1 MIPPPPR
8 SPPRKRGVFLWIFL
22 VKGLDRVVGLW
33 YNDLMKTSNTVTP
46 SFTNL
51 TPHIVTVVAG
61 GMTVSFPPSG
71 AVARVKVSS
80 TPLEGWISIP
90 TFGEVEGLPP
100 EVAGV
105 WLVVSGMVRAAL
117 PQRQDLLSPADPV
130 RDADGKV
137 IGCGGFHANP
147 RA

>member
-1 MIPPPPR
+1 M
-8 SPPRKRGVFLWIFL
+8 VNQ
-22 VKGLDRVVGLW
+22 W
-33 YNDLMKTSNTVTP
+33 YNDLMKTSNTVTSP

-51 TPHIVTVVAG
+51 TPHIVVVITG
-61 GMTVSFPPSG
+61 GMATPFPTSG

-80 TPLEGWISIP
+80 TPLAGWVGISIP

-100 EVAGV
+100 ETEGV
-105 WLVVSGMVRAAL
+105 WLIVSGMVRAAL
-117 PQRQDLLSPADPV
+117 PQRQDLLSHADPV
-130 RDADGKV
+130 RDSEGTI